1 MSHIGIQKAWNPTIA
16 VPCSKAL
23 ALPIILKRQREAHAE
38 YKYTLVQSIYY
49 PKVRVCARAYTQKVY
64 QIGTR
69 RIIYIP

>member
-38 YKYTLVQSIYY
+38 YKIYS
-49 PKVRVCARAYTQKVY
+49 RAT
-64 QIGTR
+64 
-69 RIIYIP
+69 